1 MSVSDVQAL
10 GGKTQLVGVSVKEI
24 EKFPDDDVL
33 ELSTRKVMLS
43 KWSYTRRMG
52 RVRWRV

>member
-43 KWSYTRRMG
+43 K
-52 RVRWRV
+52 